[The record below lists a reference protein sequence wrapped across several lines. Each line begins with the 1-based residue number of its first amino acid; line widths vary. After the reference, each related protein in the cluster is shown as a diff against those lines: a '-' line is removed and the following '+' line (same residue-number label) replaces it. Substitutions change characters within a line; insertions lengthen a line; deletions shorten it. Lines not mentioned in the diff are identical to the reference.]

1 MKKISIILVFLI
13 SGLAFAQT
21 TVNLEDQC
29 NCEVLSGT
37 DVTAPGLSTPAGAD
51 IGDIYVNT
59 DTGTIYFWD
68 GDSWELTSSDDQQL
82 QNFTFDG
89 LSGELTLTLENG
101 GTASVILPVETI
113 TTLTATAATGN
124 AIGVYENENGDLV
137 TINET
142 ITNISDAGDGNI
154 TLTNE
159 TGATVTVAKS
169 DITDLGGG
177 VYQFT
182 NGDGTDVTIDT
193 NGMAISNTVLGNRIA
208 TVTEADGSTTDIN
221 ETVTD
226 ITGTSTSGNEIGVY
240 QKEDGTTVSIQ
251 ESIVRIEDNNDG
263 NITLVDEA
271 GTSVTVSKSDIT
283 DLGGGLYRFTNGDGT
298 DVDINTNGI
307 AITDVIAGNLIAT
320 VTEADGTVTEID
332 ETVTDITGTSTSG
345 NEIGVYQK
353 EDGTTVS
360 IQESIVRI
368 EDNNDGNIT
377 LVDEAGTSVTV
388 SKSDITDLGGGLY
401 RFTNGDGT
409 DVDINTNGIAITD
422 VIAGNLIATVTEAD
436 GTVTEIDETVT
447 DITGTSTSG
456 NEIGVYQKEDGTT
469 VSIQESIVRI
479 EDNNDGN
486 ITLVDEA
493 GTSVTVSKSDITD
506 LGGGVYRFTNGDG
519 TDVDINTN
527 GIAIT
532 DVISGNLIATVTEAD
547 GTVTEID
554 ETITTLSTAD
564 NVTYTYASENGT
576 STSFD
581 GTDDQEA
588 TEVDLTTPFDVDGDS
603 VDETTVEEAIIDL
616 AANASDN
623 QNLTGATLSG
633 TNQLQ
638 IDIERGSSANV
649 DLSSLVE
656 TVIAGTGA
664 ISVTDDGNG
673 NYTVNSTDTD
683 EDETNELTLIDS
695 GAPTITPSNAGVTY
709 VDDVAGQLYVFD
721 GANWNQV
728 GGNASPDLDGDPNN
742 EIQDATEVA
751 LNTPF
756 DVDGDTV
763 NETTVQEALEDLAN
777 NASDNQQISSAVGT
791 ANETVDIDLE
801 RGGSTTINIQDADS
815 DATNEIQDAT
825 EVALNVPFDVDGDT
839 VNETTVQEAL
849 EDLANNASDDQT
861 LSTDGN
867 PGNVSI
873 SEGNAINLNVD
884 DADSDATNE
893 IQDAAEVDLATPFD
907 VDGDTVNETTVQE
920 ALEDLANNASDDQ
933 QITSAV
939 GTANE
944 TVDIDLERGG
954 STTINIQDADSDATN
969 EIQDAAEVDLA
980 TPFDVDG
987 DTVNETTVQEA
998 LEDLANNASDDQQI
1012 TSAVGTANETVDI
1025 DLERGGSTTINIQ
1038 DADAD
1043 ASNEIQTLTST
1054 DGSVTLNQTGNDYDL
1069 SVAAADGTETAVES
1083 GNANITVT
1091 GDGSAGSPYQISSVD
1106 LDEQDAT
1113 EVALN
1118 TPFDVDGDTVNETTV
1133 QEALEDL
1140 ANNASDD
1147 QQITSAVGTANETV
1161 DIDLER
1167 GGSTTINIQDADA
1180 DPTNENQ
1187 TVSAGTGITVNQSGQ
1202 NFEVVNA
1209 APDQTVT
1216 ITDGGSGNVVVGGT
1230 YPNLTVDVP
1239 SLDDDDA
1246 DPTNELTLLGNG
1258 SPTVTPSNSGVTY
1271 VDEVAG
1277 QLYVYDGTSWNAV
1290 GGNATPDLDG
1300 DPNNE
1305 IQTLTSMDGSVTLTQ
1320 TGNDYNLAV
1329 AAADGT
1335 ETRVQS
1341 GNANVTVTGDGS
1353 SASPYQISSVDLDEQ
1368 DATEVALNTPIDVD
1382 GDTVNETTVQ
1392 EALEDLA
1399 NNASDDQQITSAVGT
1414 ANETVDIDLERGGST
1429 TINIQDAD
1437 ADPTNEIQDA
1447 TEVALN
1453 TPIDVDGDTVN
1464 ETTVQEA
1471 LEDLAN
1477 NASDDQTLST
1487 DGNPGN
1493 VSISEGNAINLN
1505 VDDADADARN
1515 EIQTVASADG
1525 SVDVVR
1531 TGDDF
1536 DLSITIPANNDNDA
1550 TNEFQDLSLTGD
1562 NLTLSDD
1569 PTPTAID
1576 LSPYAN
1582 NDTNEIQTITSTD
1595 GSVTLNQT
1603 GNDYDLSV
1611 AAADGTETAVESG
1624 NANVTVT
1631 GDGSSASP
1639 YQISSVDLDEQNAS
1653 EVPLDAPFDV
1663 DGDTVNETTVQEA
1676 LEDLANNASD
1686 DQTLSTDG
1694 NPGNV
1699 SISEGNAIN
1708 LNVDDADADARNE
1721 IQTVASADGSVDVV
1735 RTGDD
1740 FDLSVAAADGTETE
1754 VESGNANV
1762 TVTGD
1767 GSAASPYQ
1775 ISSVDLDEQDATEV
1789 ALNTPIDVDGD
1800 TVNETTVQEALEDLA
1815 NNASDDQQ
1823 ITSAVGTANET
1834 VDIDLE
1840 RGGSTTINIQDADA
1854 DPTNE
1859 IQDATEVALNTPIDV
1874 DGDTVNETTVQEAL
1888 EDLAN
1893 NASDDQTLSTDGN
1906 PGNVS
1911 ISEGNAINL
1920 NVDDADADVRNEI
1933 QTVASADGSVDVVRT
1948 GDDFDLSVAAA
1959 DGSETEVTGAGI
1971 NTVSGDGTSASPYV
1985 VTGTEVDG
1993 DITNELTFVDAG
2005 TPAATGIA
2013 GTNTGETYVDTLTGQ
2028 LYVYDGTTWQQVG
2041 GNASPD
2047 ADPDPTNEIQ
2057 TITSTDGSITLNQT
2071 GNDYDLSVAAADG
2084 SETEVTGA
2092 GINTVSGDGTS
2103 ASPYVVTGTEVDGDI
2118 TNEIQTITSTDGSV
2132 TLNQTGDDYDLSVAA
2147 ADGTETAVESGNA
2160 NVTVTGDGSS
2170 ASPYQISSVDL
2181 DEQDATEVALNTP
2194 FDVDGDT
2201 VNETTVQEALEDL
2214 ANNASDDQTLSTDGN
2229 PGNVS
2234 ISEGNAINL
2243 NVDDADADARN
2254 EIQTV
2259 ASADG
2264 SVDVVRTGDD
2274 FDLSITIPANNDN
2287 DATNEFQDLSLTG
2300 DNLTLSDDPTATA
2313 IDLSPYANN
2322 DTNEIQTITSTDG
2335 SVSLTQT
2342 GNDYDLSVAAA
2353 DGTET
2358 IVQSGNANVTVTGH
2372 GSSTDPY
2379 IITTIDKVNDAD
2391 SDPTNEIEL
2400 PSGGSNGQ
2408 VLSTDGTGTYS
2419 WINPDTGP
2427 QGPQGEVGPQ
2437 GPQGDTGATG
2447 AEGPQGEV
2455 GPQGPQGDTGATG
2468 AQGPQGD
2475 TGATGAT
2482 GAQGPQGEVGPQG
2495 PQGDTGATGA
2505 QGPQGEVGPQG
2516 PQGDTGATGATGA
2529 QGPQG
2534 EIGPQ
2539 GPQGDTGAT
2548 GATGAQGP
2556 QGEVGPQGLQG
2567 DTGATGAIG
2576 AQGPQGDTGP
2586 QGPQGDTGATGAQG
2600 PQGEVGPQGPQGDT
2614 GATGATGAQGPQGE
2628 TGATGAQGP
2637 QGEVGPQGPQGDTG
2651 ATGATGAE
2659 GPQGEVG
2666 PQGPQGDTGATGAT
2680 GAQGPQGEV
2689 GPQGPQGD
2697 TGATGAQGPQGE
2709 TGLQGPQGDAG
2720 ATGAQG
2726 PQGEVGPQGPQG
2738 DTGAT
2743 GATGAQ
2749 GPQGDTGATGATGAQ
2764 GPQGIQGET
2773 GAQGPQGIQGET
2785 GAQGPQGEV
2794 GPQGPQGDT
2803 GATGAQGPQGEVGP
2817 QGPQGDTGATGA
2829 TGAQGPQGDTGATG
2843 AQGPQGIQGE
2853 TGAQGPQ
2860 GEIGPAGD
2868 PATDDQTLS
2877 TNGNA
2882 GHIAISGG
2890 NAITLN
2896 VNDADSDPA
2905 NEYNTGFAVVGNNLR
2920 LTDGGGSRNV
2930 PLSAL
2935 GTDDQYDDEVPLR
2948 TAIDVDDAGKS
2959 AAQGYTEET
2968 NVQEVIQ
2975 AIAPITSKAARIFY
2989 PPSIEVDAST
2999 NGTGRTIDLHAQ
3011 YVAQFG
3017 SPMVASNAAPA
3028 AIPTYANTE
3037 LYYYVTFYDTAV
3049 FDNVSVNASGVMTYD
3064 VIAQPASY
3072 NSLINVVF
3080 VVK

>member
-21 TVNLEDQC
+21 TVHLEDQC

-37 DVTAPGLSTPAGAD
+37 DVTAPGLTTPAGAD

-89 LSGELTLTLENG
+89 LSGELTLSLENG

-113 TTLTATAATGN
+113 TTLTATAPTGN

-142 ITNISDAGDGNI
+142 ITDISDEGDGNV
-154 TLTNE
+154 TFTNE
-159 TGATVTVAKS
+159 LGAQVTVSKS

-177 VYQFT
+177 LYEFT
-182 NGDGTDVTIDT
+182 NGDGTNVTIDT
-193 NGMAISNTVLGNRIA
+193 NGMSIGNIVPGNRIA

-221 ETVTD
+221 ETITDITGTSNSGNEIGVYQKEDGTTVSIQESIVRIEDNNDGNITLVDEEGTTVTVSKSDITDLGGGLYRFTNGDGTDVDINTNGIDITNVIAGNLIATVTEADGTITEIDETVTD
-226 ITGTSTSGNEIGVY
+226 ITGTSTSGNEIGVYQKEDGTTVSIQESIVRIEDNNDGNITLVDEEGNTVTVSKSDITDLGGGLYRFTNGDGTDVDINTNGIDITNVIAGNLIATVTEADGTVTEIDETITDITGTSTNGNEIGVYQKEDGTTVSIQESIVRIEDNNDGNITLVDEEGNTVTVSKSDITDLGGGLYRFTNGDGTDVDINTNGIAITDVIAGNLIATVTEADGTTTEIDETVTDITGTSNSGNEIGVYRKEDGTTVSIQESIVRIEDNNDGNITLVDEAGTSVTVSKSDITDLGGGLYEFTNGDGTNVTIDTNGMSIGNIVPGNRIATVTEADGSTTDINETITDITGTSNSGNEIGVYQKEDGTTVSIQESIVRIEDNNDGNITLVDETGTSVTVSKSDITDLGGGLYRFTNGDGTDVDINTNGIDITNVIAGNLIATVTEADGSVTEIDETVTDITGTSNSGNEIGVY

-332 ETVTDITGTSTSG
+332 ETVT
-345 NEIGVYQK
+345 
-353 EDGTTVS
+353 
-360 IQESIVRI
+360 
-368 EDNNDGNIT
+368 
-377 LVDEAGTSVTV
+377 
-388 SKSDITDLGGGLY
+388 
-401 RFTNGDGT
+401 
-409 DVDINTNGIAITD
+409 
-422 VIAGNLIATVTEAD
+422 
-436 GTVTEIDETVT
+436 
-447 DITGTSTSG
+447 
-456 NEIGVYQKEDGTT
+456 
-469 VSIQESIVRI
+469 
-479 EDNNDGN
+479 
-486 ITLVDEA
+486 
-493 GTSVTVSKSDITD
+493 
-506 LGGGVYRFTNGDG
+506 
-519 TDVDINTN
+519 
-527 GIAIT
+527 
-532 DVISGNLIATVTEAD
+532 
-547 GTVTEID
+547 
-554 ETITTLSTAD
+554 TLSTAD
-564 NVTYTYASENGT
+564 NVTYTYVSEDNT

-588 TEVDLTTPFDVDGDS
+588 TEVNLTNPLDVDGDS
-603 VDETTVEEAIIDL
+603 VDENTVEEAIIDL

-673 NYTVNSTDTD
+673 NYTVNSTDSD

-721 GANWNQV
+721 GTNWNQV

-742 EIQDATEVA
+742 EIQTITSTDGSVTLTQTDNDYDLSVAAADGTETIVQSGNGNVSVA
-751 LNTPF
+751 G
-756 DVDGDTV
+756 DGSAG
-763 NETTVQEALEDLAN
+763 NPY
-777 NASDNQQISSAVGT
+777 QISS
-791 ANETVDIDLE
+791 VDLDE
-801 RGGSTTINIQDADS
+801 Q
-815 DATNEIQDAT
+815 
-825 EVALNVPFDVDGDT
+825 
-839 VNETTVQEAL
+839 
-849 EDLANNASDDQT
+849 NASEVP
-861 LSTDGN
+861 L
-867 PGNVSI
+867 
-873 SEGNAINLNVD
+873 
-884 DADSDATNE
+884 DA
-893 IQDAAEVDLATPFD
+893 
-907 VDGDTVNETTVQE
+907 
-920 ALEDLANNASDDQ
+920 
-933 QITSAV
+933 
-939 GTANE
+939 
-944 TVDIDLERGG
+944 
-954 STTINIQDADSDATN
+954 
-969 EIQDAAEVDLA
+969 
-980 TPFDVDG
+980 PFDVDG

-1043 ASNEIQTLTST
+1043 PTNEI
-1054 DGSVTLNQTGNDYDL
+1054 
-1069 SVAAADGTETAVES
+1069 
-1083 GNANITVT
+1083 
-1091 GDGSAGSPYQISSVD
+1091 
-1106 LDEQDAT
+1106 QDAT

-1216 ITDGGSGNVVVGGT
+1216 IADGGSGNVVVGGT

-1239 SLDDDDA
+1239 SLDDADA

-1277 QLYVYDGTSWNAV
+1277 QLYVYDGTTWNAV

-1305 IQTLTSMDGSVTLTQ
+1305 IQTITSTDGSITVTPS
-1320 TGNDYNLAV
+1320 GNDYNLSV

-1335 ETRVQS
+1335 ETIVQS
-1341 GNANVTVTGDGS
+1341 GNANVSVAGDGS
-1353 SASPYQISSVDLDEQ
+1353 AGNPYQISSVDLDEQ
-1368 DATEVALNTPIDVD
+1368 NASEVPLDAPFDVD

-1453 TPIDVDGDTVN
+1453 TP
-1464 ETTVQEA
+1464 
-1471 LEDLAN
+1471 
-1477 NASDDQTLST
+1477 
-1487 DGNPGN
+1487 
-1493 VSISEGNAINLN
+1493 
-1505 VDDADADARN
+1505 
-1515 EIQTVASADG
+1515 
-1525 SVDVVR
+1525 
-1531 TGDDF
+1531 
-1536 DLSITIPANNDNDA
+1536 
-1550 TNEFQDLSLTGD
+1550 
-1562 NLTLSDD
+1562 
-1569 PTPTAID
+1569 
-1576 LSPYAN
+1576 
-1582 NDTNEIQTITSTD
+1582 
-1595 GSVTLNQT
+1595 
-1603 GNDYDLSV
+1603 
-1611 AAADGTETAVESG
+1611 
-1624 NANVTVT
+1624 
-1631 GDGSSASP
+1631 
-1639 YQISSVDLDEQNAS
+1639 
-1653 EVPLDAPFDV
+1653 FDV

-1708 LNVDDADADARNE
+1708 LNVDDADADASNE
-1721 IQTVASADGSVDVV
+1721 IQT
-1735 RTGDD
+1735 
-1740 FDLSVAAADGTETE
+1740 L
-1754 VESGNANV
+1754 
-1762 TVTGD
+1762 
-1767 GSAASPYQ
+1767 
-1775 ISSVDLDEQDATEV
+1775 
-1789 ALNTPIDVDGD
+1789 
-1800 TVNETTVQEALEDLA
+1800 
-1815 NNASDDQQ
+1815 
-1823 ITSAVGTANET
+1823 
-1834 VDIDLE
+1834 
-1840 RGGSTTINIQDADA
+1840 
-1854 DPTNE
+1854 
-1859 IQDATEVALNTPIDV
+1859 
-1874 DGDTVNETTVQEAL
+1874 
-1888 EDLAN
+1888 
-1893 NASDDQTLSTDGN
+1893 
-1906 PGNVS
+1906 
-1911 ISEGNAINL
+1911 
-1920 NVDDADADVRNEI
+1920 
-1933 QTVASADGSVDVVRT
+1933 
-1948 GDDFDLSVAAA
+1948 
-1959 DGSETEVTGAGI
+1959 
-1971 NTVSGDGTSASPYV
+1971 
-1985 VTGTEVDG
+1985 
-1993 DITNELTFVDAG
+1993 
-2005 TPAATGIA
+2005 
-2013 GTNTGETYVDTLTGQ
+2013 
-2028 LYVYDGTTWQQVG
+2028 
-2041 GNASPD
+2041 
-2047 ADPDPTNEIQ
+2047 
-2057 TITSTDGSITLNQT
+2057 TSTDGSVTLNQT
-2071 GNDYDLSVAAADG
+2071 GNDYDLSVNFPAG
-2084 SETEVTGA
+2084 SDNQNIESLA
-2092 GINTVSGDGTS
+2092 INTSSNVLTVGIEDGNS
-2103 ASPYVVTGTEVDGDI
+2103 
-2118 TNEIQTITSTDGSV
+2118 QTV
-2132 TLNQTGDDYDLSVAA
+2132 DLSHLDDSGTDNQNIQNLTFSGTTLTVGIEGGSSDTVSL
-2147 ADGTETAVESGNA
+2147 ADLADNQSIQGSGLSGN
-2160 NVTVTGDGSS
+2160 TLTIGIEDGSS
-2170 ASPYQISSVDL
+2170 ETVDL
-2181 DEQDATEVALNTP
+2181 SS
-2194 FDVDGDT
+2194 
-2201 VNETTVQEALEDL
+2201 L
-2214 ANNASDDQTLSTDGN
+2214 ANTDN
-2229 PGNVS
+2229 QQ
-2234 ISEGNAINL
+2234 I
-2243 NVDDADADARN
+2243 
-2254 EIQTV
+2254 
-2259 ASADG
+2259 
-2264 SVDVVRTGDD
+2264 
-2274 FDLSITIPANNDN
+2274 
-2287 DATNEFQDLSLTG
+2287 SLTG
-2300 DNLTLSDDPTATA
+2300 NIITLDNGTGPDTTVDLTDFRDDQNLSSAVVVPNR
-2313 IDLSPYANN
+2313 SV
-2322 DTNEIQTITSTDG
+2322 EIQI
-2335 SVSLTQT
+2335 
-2342 GNDYDLSVAAA
+2342 N
-2353 DGTET
+2353 DGT
-2358 IVQSGNANVTVTGH
+2358 N
-2372 GSSTDPY
+2372 
-2379 IITTIDKVNDAD
+2379 TTIDIRDED

-2400 PSGGSNGQ
+2400 PSGGNNGQ

-2419 WINPDTGP
+2419 WIDPDTGP
-2427 QGPQGEVGPQ
+2427 QGEVGPQGPQGDTGATGATGPQGEVGPQGPQGDTGATGATGPQGPQGDTGATGAQGPQGEVGPQ

-2447 AEGPQGEV
+2447 ATGPQGPQGDTGATGAQGPQGEV

-2475 TGATGAT
+2475 TGATGAQGPQGEVGPQGPQGDTGATGAQGPQGEVGPQGPQGEVGPQGPQGDTGATGATGPQGPQGEVGPQGPQGDTGAT

-2516 PQGDTGATGATGA
+2516 PQGDTGATGPQGP

-2534 EIGPQ
+2534 EVGPQ

-2548 GATGAQGP
+2548 GA
-2556 QGEVGPQGLQG
+2556 
-2567 DTGATGAIG
+2567 
-2576 AQGPQGDTGP
+2576 TGP

-2614 GATGATGAQGPQGE
+2614 GAQGPQGEVGPQGPQGDTGATGAIGPQGPQGEVGPQGDTGATGATGPQGPQGDTGATGAQGPQGD

-2651 ATGATGAE
+2651 ATG
-2659 GPQGEVG
+2659 PQGEVG

-2680 GAQGPQGEV
+2680 G
-2689 GPQGPQGD
+2689 PQGPQGD
-2697 TGATGAQGPQGE
+2697 
-2709 TGLQGPQGDAG
+2709 
-2720 ATGAQG
+2720 
-2726 PQGEVGPQGPQG
+2726 
-2738 DTGAT
+2738 
-2743 GATGAQ
+2743 TGAQ
-2749 GPQGDTGATGATGAQ
+2749 GPQGDTGA
-2764 GPQGIQGET
+2764 
-2773 GAQGPQGIQGET
+2773 T

-2817 QGPQGDTGATGA
+2817 QGPQGDTGAQGPQ
-2829 TGAQGPQGDTGATG
+2829 GEVGPQGPQGDTGATG
-2843 AQGPQGIQGE
+2843 ATGPQGPQGDTGATGATGPQGPQGDTGATGPQGPQGE
-2853 TGAQGPQ
+2853 VGPQGPQGATGATGAQGPQ
-2860 GEIGPAGD
+2860 GEVGPQGPQGDTGATGATGPQGPQGATGAQGPQGEVGPQGPQGDTGATGATGPQGPQGATGAQGLQGEVGPQGPQGDTGATGATGPQGPQGDTGATGATGPQGPQGDTGATGATGPQGPQGDTGAQGPQGEVGPQGPQGDTGATGATGPQGPQGATGATGATGPQGPAGD

-2882 GHIAISGG
+2882 GHVAISGG

-2896 VNDADSDPA
+2896 VNDADSDPG

-2930 PLSAL
+2930 PLSSL

-2948 TAIDVDDAGKS
+2948 VAIDVDDAGKN
-2959 AAQGYTEET
+2959 AAQGYVEET

-3017 SPMVASNAAPA
+3017 SPMVASASAPA

-3049 FDNVSVNASGVMTYD
+3049 FDNVSVNASGIMTYD
-3064 VIAQPASY
+3064 VIGQPASY